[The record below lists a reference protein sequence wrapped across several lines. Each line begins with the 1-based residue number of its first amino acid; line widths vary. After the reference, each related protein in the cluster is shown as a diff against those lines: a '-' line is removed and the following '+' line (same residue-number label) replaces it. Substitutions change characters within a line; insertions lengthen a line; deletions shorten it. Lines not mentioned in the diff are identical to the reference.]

1 MKLTLRFGF
10 DFDEDLREDFGPSN
24 SLWRFLNLDGS
35 KELDHEIRLCKN
47 EFLTLRWK
55 VGVYT

>member
-47 EFLTLRWK
+47 EFLSLR
-55 VGVYT
+55 